1 MNDMNAIQ
9 QLATNGTGVAS
20 ILASLVVV
28 EFIVIVYQWKYT
40 KDNTVPKELFY
51 KQEEKFNDLS
61 KITADG
67 FKTLGSSLLEI
78 GTIIKERLQR

>member
-1 MNDMNAIQ
+1 MNAIE
-9 QLATNGTGVAS
+9 QLAKSDTGSVG
-20 ILASLVVV
+20 ILASLVVI

-51 KQEEKFNDLS
+51 KQEEKFNELS
-61 KITADG
+61 KTTADG
-67 FKTLGSSLLEI
+67 FKVLGSSLLEI